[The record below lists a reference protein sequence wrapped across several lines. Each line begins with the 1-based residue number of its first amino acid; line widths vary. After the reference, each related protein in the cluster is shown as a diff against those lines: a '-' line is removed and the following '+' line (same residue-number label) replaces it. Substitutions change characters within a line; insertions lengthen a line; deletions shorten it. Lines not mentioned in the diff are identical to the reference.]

1 MIAEAPTKREE
12 TGADTTAAI
21 EVRGLVRRYG
31 DTLAVRGV
39 DLTVPRG
46 EIYGFL
52 GPNGAG
58 KSTVVRILCTLLR
71 PTEGTARVAGFDVS
85 RDPGQ
90 VRLRVGVA
98 LQEASLDP
106 AQTGRELLAL
116 QARLFALPRPVARRR
131 VEELAELVDL
141 GSAFDR
147 RVKTYS
153 GGMRRRLDLALA
165 LVHEPEVLFLDEP
178 TTGLDPVSRR
188 QIWAEVRRLNVERG
202 VTIFLTTQYLEEADE
217 LAGRVGIISDGRIVA
232 EGAPAELKRRVGRD
246 IVVVQI
252 EGDADLAQRTLAAL
266 ADVERVE
273 RTGHELRLVVSN
285 GPAAIPTA
293 ANALAGIAGVT
304 IREMALR
311 RPTLDDVFL
320 DVTGLR
326 LTGGAGEDDPTDD
339 PSRGAKALA
348 DLPRGAR

>member
-1 MIAEAPTKREE
+1 MISEAPTKREE
-12 TGADTTAAI
+12 IDADTTAAI

-31 DTLAVRGV
+31 ETLAVRGV

-71 PTEGTARVAGFDVS
+71 PTEGTARVAGFDVT
-85 RDPGQ
+85 RDPGE

-106 AQTGRELLAL
+106 AQTGRELLEL
-116 QARLFALPRPVARRR
+116 QARLFALPRPMARRR
-131 VEELAELVDL
+131 VEELSELVDL

-165 LVHEPEVLFLDEP
+165 LVHEPEILFLDEP

-232 EGAPAELKRRVGRD
+232 EGAPADLKRRVGRD
-246 IVVVQI
+246 VVVVQI
-252 EGDADLAQRTLAAL
+252 EGDTDLAQRTLAAL

-293 ANALAGIAGVT
+293 ANALAGIAGVN

-326 LTGGAGEDDPTDD
+326 FSGGVGEDDPA
-339 PSRGAKALA
+339 RGAKPSA

>member
-1 MIAEAPTKREE
+1 M
-12 TGADTTAAI
+12 
-21 EVRGLVRRYG
+21 
-31 DTLAVRGV
+31 
-39 DLTVPRG
+39 
-46 EIYGFL
+46 
-52 GPNGAG
+52 
-58 KSTVVRILCTLLR
+58 
-71 PTEGTARVAGFDVS
+71 
-85 RDPGQ
+85 
-90 VRLRVGVA
+90 
-98 LQEASLDP
+98 
-106 AQTGRELLAL
+106 
-116 QARLFALPRPVARRR
+116 
-131 VEELAELVDL
+131 
-141 GSAFDR
+141 
-147 RVKTYS
+147 
-153 GGMRRRLDLALA
+153 
-165 LVHEPEVLFLDEP
+165 
-178 TTGLDPVSRR
+178 
-188 QIWAEVRRLNVERG
+188 
-202 VTIFLTTQYLEEADE
+202 TIFLTTQYLEEADE

-246 IVVVQI
+246 LVVVQI

-326 LTGGAGEDDPTDD
+326 LTGGASEDDPTDD